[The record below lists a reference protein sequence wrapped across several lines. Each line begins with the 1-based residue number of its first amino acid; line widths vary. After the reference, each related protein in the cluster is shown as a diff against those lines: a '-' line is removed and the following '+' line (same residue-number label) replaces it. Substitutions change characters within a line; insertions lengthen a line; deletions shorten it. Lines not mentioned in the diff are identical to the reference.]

1 MAVNLADNI
10 KTAFINLNIRNVF
23 RWTDNSACCATL
35 VRENGNYNQFLYN
48 RVDKIKEKN
57 YMT

>member
-10 KTAFINLNIRNVF
+10 KAAFINLNIRNVS
-23 RWTDNSACCATL
+23 RWTDNGACHATL
-35 VRENGNYNQFLYN
+35 VRANGNYNQFLYN
-48 RVDKIKEKN
+48 RFDRIKEKN